1 MNIDYENNQMDTC
14 SKFKNRQN
22 RVALS
27 GLKIA
32 LLVVKLRLWQSWD
45 GVCHYL
51 CSFLFPSSNI
61 LSCI

>member
-27 GLKIA
+27 GLKIG
-32 LLVVKLRLWQSWD
+32 LLVLKLRLWQSWD
-45 GVCHYL
+45 GVCHY
-51 CSFLFPSSNI
+51 PM
-61 LSCI
+61 